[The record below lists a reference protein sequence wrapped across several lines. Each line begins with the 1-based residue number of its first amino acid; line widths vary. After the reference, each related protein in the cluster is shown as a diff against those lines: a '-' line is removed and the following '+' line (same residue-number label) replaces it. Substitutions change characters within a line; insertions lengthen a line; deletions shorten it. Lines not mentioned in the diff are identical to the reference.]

1 MASRK
6 LTVVI
11 MARLLPQIN
20 GGVEQAVMGTVAAL
34 GRLNEGDEQYIVVT
48 DPLAPDWLNHCLGPN
63 TRAVVASE
71 PHWRTQT
78 RRLLQPFSSEV
89 DRAYIT
95 VRQVLS
101 HLKEPRWGVG
111 SYDPLIESLMAD
123 VIHFPYQWMHLTS
136 APSIFN
142 PQDLQHAHHP
152 EFFDAYRNTFRQHMY
167 PLWCNASTMV
177 EVPSHASKDDLV
189 TFLGVP
195 MQKVAVVPKAP
206 PHEFALPLHT
216 SSLSQIRQ
224 KYDLP
229 STFILYPAQTWPHK
243 NHERL
248 FAALALLRDRYGV
261 RLPLVC
267 TGRRNDFWSTIRA
280 KLHECGLTNQVR
292 FPGYVSSQDLQAL
305 YHLAEFT
312 VFPTLFEGGGL
323 PLLEAFHEGSPL
335 ACSNI
340 PVLAEQAHDAALLFD
355 PLSVEDMARSILRL
369 LKEPCLRDRLRENGL
384 IRLKQYSWEKT
395 ARTYRAMYRKIAN
408 RDLTEEDKALLCIAL
423 T

>member
-1 MASRK
+1 MTSRM

-20 GGVEQAVMGTVAAL
+20 GGVAQAVLGTVAAL
-34 GRLNEGDEQYIVVT
+34 GRLDEGDEQYIVVT
-48 DPLAPDWLNHCLGPN
+48 DPLASDWLDHCVGPN
-63 TRAVVASE
+63 TQIVVASE

-89 DRAYIT
+89 DRAYIAA
-95 VRQVLS
+95 RRVLS
-101 HLKEPRWGVG
+101 HYKEPRWSVA
-111 SYDPLIESLMAD
+111 SYDPLIESLKAD
-123 VIHFPYQWMHLTS
+123 VVHFPYQWMHLTS

-142 PQDLQHAHHP
+142 PQDLQHAYHP
-152 EFFDAYRNTFRQHMY
+152 DFFDAYRNAFRQHIY
-167 PLWCNASTMV
+167 PLWCDAATMV
-177 EVPSHASKDDLV
+177 EVPSRASKDDLV
-189 TFLGVP
+189 TFLDVP
-195 MQKVAVVPKAP
+195 MQKVAVVPKASP
-206 PHEFALPLHT
+206 TELALPIDA
-216 SSLSQIRQ
+216 SALSQVRQ

-248 FAALALLRDRYGV
+248 FAALALLRDQHGV
-261 RLPLVC
+261 QLPLIC
-267 TGRRNDFWSTIRA
+267 TGRRNDFWPTLRA

-340 PVLAEQAHDAALLFD
+340 SVLVEQAHDAALLFD

-369 LKEPCLRDRLRENGL
+369 HKEPSLRERLRRNGS
-384 IRLKQYSWEKT
+384 IRLKQYSWGKT
-395 ARTYRAMYRKIAN
+395 ARTYRALYRKVAN
-408 RDLTEEDKALLCIAL
+408 RDLIEEDKVLLNTAL

>member
-1 MASRK
+1 
-6 LTVVI
+6 
-11 MARLLPQIN
+11 
-20 GGVEQAVMGTVAAL
+20 MGTVAAL

-89 DRAYIT
+89 DRAYIGA
-95 VRQVLS
+95 RQVLS
-101 HLKEPRWGVG
+101 HLKEPRWSVG

-206 PHEFALPLHT
+206 PHEFALPYTHPAYLKSGRSMT
-216 SSLSQIRQ
+216 CP
-224 KYDLP
+224 LP
-229 STFILYPAQTWPHK
+229 SYCTPHK
-243 NHERL
+243 
-248 FAALALLRDRYGV
+248 
-261 RLPLVC
+261 P
-267 TGRRNDFWSTIRA
+267 
-280 KLHECGLTNQVR
+280 
-292 FPGYVSSQDLQAL
+292 
-305 YHLAEFT
+305 
-312 VFPTLFEGGGL
+312 
-323 PLLEAFHEGSPL
+323 
-335 ACSNI
+335 
-340 PVLAEQAHDAALLFD
+340 
-355 PLSVEDMARSILRL
+355 
-369 LKEPCLRDRLRENGL
+369 GL
-384 IRLKQYSWEKT
+384 IRTTSDCLPRWRCSGIDMVYGYPSFVPVAGMISGQLY
-395 ARTYRAMYRKIAN
+395 
-408 RDLTEEDKALLCIAL
+408 ALSC
-423 T
+423 TSVG